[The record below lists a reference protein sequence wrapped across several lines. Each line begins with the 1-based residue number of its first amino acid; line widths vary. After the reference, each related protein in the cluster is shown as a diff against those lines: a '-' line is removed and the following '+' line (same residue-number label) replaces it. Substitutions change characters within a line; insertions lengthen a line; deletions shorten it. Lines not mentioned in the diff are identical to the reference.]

1 MRRIIR
7 MLSAA
12 LCLSVASSQ
21 QVAQAQEKPM
31 TFVGKRVSLRYESG
45 LEVVADYKSA
55 TEMAWEAL
63 TGPSK
68 GSKGTETIFAAE
80 VAPNVFFISWL
91 EKDKGISVS
100 NVLDLRN
107 LRVTG
112 FVTFDSPQGRQSFF
126 DKGTVAEL
134 RR

>member
-1 MRRIIR
+1 MRLVRLISVA
-7 MLSAA
+7 LCVSAA
-12 LCLSVASSQ
+12 TWLSPS
-21 QVAQAQEKPM
+21 QAQEKPM

-45 LEVVADYKSA
+45 LEVVAEYKSS

-68 GSKGTETIFAAE
+68 GTKGNETIFAAE

-91 EKDKGISVS
+91 EKDKGTSVS
-100 NVLDLRN
+100 NVIDLKN

-112 FVTFDSPQGRQSFF
+112 FVTFDTPQGRQSFF
-126 DKGTVAEL
+126 DKGTITEL
-134 RR
+134 PR